1 MDIRTNLHTAEQA
14 IGNLR
19 ADLLLVK
26 LHCRPELVPLV
37 RNALSALSK
46 AGAYIEEAARHD
58 ELLEQIDREADAAE
72 HTRESADEDRLL
84 GGAL

>member
-1 MDIRTNLHTAEQA
+1 MSIRTNLNTAEQA

-26 LHCRPELVPLV
+26 LNCRPELAPLV
-37 RNALSALSK
+37 SSALSELSK
-46 AGAYIEEAARHD
+46 AGAHLEEAARHD

-72 HTRESADEDRLL
+72 HTRESADEASLL

>member
-37 RNALSALSK
+37 RGALSALSK
-46 AGAYIEEAARHD
+46 AGAYIEEARLHD
-58 ELLEQIDREADAAE
+58 ELLAAQIDREAATVE
-72 HTRESADEDRLL
+72 RLL
-84 GGAL
+84 RGAP